1 MNRESFAENHATT
14 GNGKPASAGQKQ
26 APGSRRRGNGRFPPG
41 VSGNPRGRLPGT
53 LNRATALAAQLFEDE
68 APRLVRKCIELALAG
83 DTTALRLCL
92 DRILPPVRDRPVQL
106 AISSPASPAA
116 ALQAVL
122 AAVASGELTPD
133 QGRAVASTIVD
144 LAAARRLETAFL
156 SADEV
161 AALAGEIGDV
171 LCRHVSGPALD
182 GVLQEIN
189 LRIRTATRASG
200 DGDEACRCRP

>member
-1 MNRESFAENHATT
+1 MPSELDSGARMLEREGHTKSRAPT
-14 GNGKPASAGQKQ
+14 GNGKQPASAGDKQ
-26 APGSRRRGNGRFPPG
+26 ASGARRGGNGRFAPG
-41 VSGNPRGRLPGT
+41 ISGNPRGRRPGT
-53 LNRATALAAQLFEDE
+53 RNRATVLAAQLLENE
-68 APRLVRKCIELALAG
+68 APRLVRKCIALALAG

-122 AAVASGELTPD
+122 AAVASGELTPE
-133 QGRAVASTIVD
+133 QGRAVASTIAD
-144 LAAARRLETAFL
+144 LAAARRFETVFL

-161 AALAGEIGDV
+161 AALAREVGDV

-182 GVLQEIN
+182 GVLQEIE
-189 LRIRTATRASG
+189 LRIKSATRA
-200 DGDEACRCRP
+200 